1 MKPAERENLIAVKTM
16 LAEKYR
22 RKSHYAGSKAKRD
35 QSQMKSTSYI
45 RQVEALRRQQEATA

>member
-22 RKSHYAGSKAKRD
+22 RKSHAAGSRAKRV
-35 QSQMKSTSYI
+35 QSDMKSRSYT
-45 RQVEALRRQQEATA
+45 RQVEALRRAEEAG

>member
-22 RKSHYAGSKAKRD
+22 RKSNNAGSRTKRL
-35 QSQMKSTSYI
+35 QSDMKSQSYT
-45 RQVEALRRQQEATA
+45 RQVETLRRQQEAG

>member
-22 RKSHYAGSKAKRD
+22 RKSHYAGSLAKRE
-35 QSQMKSTSYI
+35 QSQMKSTSYL
-45 RQVEALRRQQEATA
+45 RQVEALRRQQESA

>member
-22 RKSHYAGSKAKRD
+22 RKSHYAGSLPKRR
-35 QSQMKSTSYI
+35 QSQAKSTSYL
-45 RQVEALRRQQEATA
+45 RQAEVLRRAQESA